1 MSKKR
6 IIGVVLGFIVAI
18 AAAGIAV
25 ARWSGLKL
33 EWWQTLLWIVAL
45 VGLAAVAFG
54 FWVNGE

>member
-6 IIGVVLGFIVAI
+6 IIGAVLGFITVV

-25 ARWSGLKL
+25 ARWNGLKL
-33 EWWQTLLWIVAL
+33 EWWQTILWIVAL